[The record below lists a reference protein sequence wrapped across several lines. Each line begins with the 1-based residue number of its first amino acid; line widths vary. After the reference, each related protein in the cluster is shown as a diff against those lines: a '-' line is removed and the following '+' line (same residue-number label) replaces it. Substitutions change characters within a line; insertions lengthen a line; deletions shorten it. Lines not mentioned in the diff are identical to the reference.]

1 MPDTDS
7 VQARWDE
14 EPCYALD
21 VLSALAADP
30 ERVAVHY
37 RGRAISAGELAR
49 SVVDTVRGLREL
61 GVGPG
66 SVVGVLV
73 APNSPEMLTVRY
85 AVHLLG
91 AGLTYV
97 RGSNPGS
104 TAHVLST
111 ESRLRILLDS
121 SADVLYTDAENMAG
135 CQELAGRAPRRF
147 VITSR
152 SATAD
157 SAGTDSA
164 ATDGALKVDLTELG
178 ELPRRDPESLALV
191 SFSSGSTGQPK
202 GVCVSTRVWQTTVEA
217 TIGLVREPNPRL
229 LVATPLSFVV
239 GPVADAVLGRGG
251 LVVLHEEFD
260 AARVLEAVAEHG
272 ITRTFMA
279 TPHLY
284 AALEYM
290 KAREPDISSLSTL
303 IYTGVAA
310 APARLEE
317 AIEVFGPILIQVYGS
332 AEAGRIS
339 ILLPGE
345 HRAAHLRSSAGRPF
359 PEIEVKVCDQADGA
373 QLPVGEVGELWV
385 RSPML
390 MDGYLNDP
398 ASTTR
403 VLQGGWYLTG
413 DIGTID
419 EQGYIFLL
427 DRVADVVKTD
437 GVKVYPAVVER
448 EIATL
453 PGIANVAVYGVRDM
467 DNLEHLHAA
476 VVPRPGAGINAAAIR
491 AHIGVVLSPVH
502 APEEIRVLDE
512 LPLGVS
518 GKPDKNRL
526 RELYPAI

>member
-1 MPDTDS
+1 MSETDG
-7 VQARWDE
+7 VQDQWDGDG
-14 EPCYALD
+14 CYALGI
-21 VLSALAADP
+21 LTALTADP
-30 ERVAVHY
+30 DRVAVHY
-37 RGRAISAGELAR
+37 RGSSISAGELAR
-49 SVVDTVRGLREL
+49 AVIDTVHNLRGL
-61 GVGPG
+61 GIGPG
-66 SVVGVLV
+66 SMVGVLV

-91 AGLTYV
+91 GGLTYV

-111 ESRLRILLDS
+111 EARLRILLDS
-121 SADVLYTDAENMAG
+121 SVDVLYTDEENIESS
-135 CQELAGRAPRRF
+135 QELARRAPRRF
-147 VITSR
+147 VLTTR
-152 SATAD
+152 SA
-157 SAGTDSA
+157 SASE
-164 ATDGALKVDLTELG
+164 ATKVDVAELG
-178 ELPRRDPESLALV
+178 ELPRRDPASLALV

-217 TIGLVREPNPRL
+217 TIGLVGEPNPRL

-239 GPVADAVLGRGG
+239 GPVADAVLGFGG
-251 LVVLHEEFD
+251 VVVLQEEFD
-260 AARVLEAVAEHG
+260 AARVLKAVAEHG

-279 TPHLY
+279 TAHLY
-284 AALEYM
+284 AALEYTKM
-290 KAREPDISSLSTL
+290 HKPDIHTLSTL

-317 AIEVFGPILIQVYGS
+317 AIEVFGPILFQVYGS

-339 ILLPGE
+339 IMLPGE
-345 HRAAHLRSSAGRPF
+345 HRAAHLRSSAGRRF
-359 PEIEVKVCDQADGA
+359 PEIEVKVCDQADGDGA

-390 MDGYLNDP
+390 MDGYLDDP
-398 ASTTR
+398 ASSTR
-403 VLQGGWYLTG
+403 VLRGGWYLTG
-413 DIGTID
+413 DIATVD

-437 GVKVYPAVVER
+437 GVKVYPSVVER

-453 PGIANVAVYGVRDM
+453 SGIADVAVYGVRDL

-476 VVPRPGAGINAAAIR
+476 VVPRPGAQISPAAIR
-491 AHIGVVLSPVH
+491 THIGVVLSPMH

-526 RELYPAI
+526 RELYPVS